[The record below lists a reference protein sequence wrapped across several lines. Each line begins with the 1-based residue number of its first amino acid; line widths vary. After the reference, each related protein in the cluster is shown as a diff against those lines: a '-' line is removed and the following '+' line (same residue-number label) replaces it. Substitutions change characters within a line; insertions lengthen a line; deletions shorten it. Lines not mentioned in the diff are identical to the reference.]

1 MTVLFAPATDD
12 PQVLEYNDF
21 VASHPNGTLMQA
33 PAWAHVKNTWTA
45 DYVILRGEAG
55 EIKAGMQVLSI
66 NNPVGGALLYAN
78 RGPVVDP
85 QDTDS
90 FEQLMEEAKQ
100 IIEARNGFL
109 LRLDPAF
116 RYDSKLVSSLRERGY
131 MVASTEVAD
140 KHYFTNSPLTMI
152 LDLRGKS
159 FEDVLAGFSSRFR
172 GKLNKSYRNGLSTSF
187 IAGNSVEAREALDI
201 FYSLYQI
208 TGARQGFGI
217 RPKDYYWRILEGFG
231 ECAYV
236 ALTSSAEGDP
246 LAATLL
252 VNYGHKSMYLFAASS
267 NELRQFNPSVQLNVE
282 CIKLAVEQGLSEYD
296 MGGLWSFTMDDG
308 LYRFKREICGD
319 EGAVEYLGEIDIV
332 VDTEK
337 YRAFVG

>member
-1 MTVLFAPATDD
+1 MTVLLNPSPED
-12 PQVLEYNDF
+12 PQVLEFNQF
-21 VASHPNGTLMQA
+21 VASHPYGTLMQA

-45 DYVILRGEAG
+45 DYVILRDEAG
-55 EIKAGMQVLSI
+55 AIKAGMQILSI

-78 RGPVVDP
+78 RGPVMDP
-85 QDTDS
+85 QDLDS
-90 FEQLMEEAKQ
+90 FDQLMAQ
-100 IIEARNGFL
+100 SQQVIEARNGFL

-116 RYDSKLVSSLRERGY
+116 RYDADLLSALRAKGY
-131 MVASTEVAD
+131 QVASTEVED
-140 KHYFTNSPLTMI
+140 KHYFTNSPLTMM

-159 FEDVLAGFSSRFR
+159 FDDVLAGFSSRFR
-172 GKLNKSYRNGLSTSF
+172 GKLNKSYRNGVSTRFVPGS
-187 IAGNSVEAREALDI
+187 SEEASQAMDI
-201 FYSLYQI
+201 FYSLYEI

-217 RPKDYYWRILEGFG
+217 RPKDYYWRILEGFAD
-231 ECAYV
+231 CAYV
-236 ALTSSAEGDP
+236 AITSSAEGEP

-282 CIKLAVEQGLSEYD
+282 CIKFAVEHGLSEYD
-296 MGGLWSFTMDDG
+296 MGALWSLSMDDG

-319 EGAVEYLGEIDIV
+319 DGAVEYLGEIDIV
-332 VDTEK
+332 ADSEK